1 MDQGLNQKIDA
12 YIAENKEQLL
22 RDIAALLLRS
32 LALFDILH
40 TFF

>member
-22 RDIAALLLRS
+22 ESDAFFCRNAAYRAGILRVQR
-32 LALFDILH
+32 
-40 TFF
+40 